1 MTIAQRDVVPSR
13 SDQDYLLELW
23 KGSLVEMMADV
34 SEAVLRCKDAS
45 QTAKAE
51 SMAAI
56 ADARAASI
64 DFLLA
69 AERKLEER
77 LGQIRKLIDDKHGPA
92 IRDFED
98 GKICYAGELIH
109 HLGSTWQCRV
119 DTARPPSDGDDAW
132 QLVAAGGLDG
142 RSLRIRGTYQPG
154 ERYAQLDVC
163 IVNSASFVARR
174 STASA
179 PPGQDWQLLCGQGKR
194 GQPGPKGDR
203 GERGPAGATIR
214 GWKIEPAAYLATPI
228 MGDGTQ
234 GPPLELRWLF
244 EQFHSEAS

>member
-64 DFLLA
+64 DLLLA
-69 AERKLEER
+69 LERKIDER
-77 LGQIRKLIDDKHGPA
+77 LGQIRKLIDAKHGPT

-98 GKICYAGELIH
+98 GKICYAGELIQ

-119 DTARPPSDGDDAW
+119 DTARPPSDGDEAW

-174 STASA
+174 STLSG
-179 PPGQDWQLLCGQGKR
+179 PPGEDWQLLCGQGKR

-203 GERGPAGATIR
+203 GDRGAAGAKMRGWRIDREQYLVTPILSDGSEGPA
-214 GWKIEPAAYLATPI
+214 
-228 MGDGTQ
+228 
-234 GPPLELRWLF
+234 LELRVLF
-244 EQFHSEAS
+244 EQFHEEAS